1 MVVEATPPETVPE
14 DVLPTTDDAVTIEM
28 ETDDPVPVSAD
39 DDTVVTD
46 PIEPAATADDD
57 TVDAA
62 PAGPSVA
69 VAAPVELSISNAAPA
84 EPMIVDATPTEKI
97 EMNNTDITVTRDTA
111 MEDPVPIC
119 TTDGNVPADDGV
131 DAIDA
136 SVTRDVTMEDPE
148 PVAITG
154 GGGGAVGT
162 TVQRPG
168 ATPRC
173 CPKTRRD
180 QAPPRARDRVTR
192 WDLGPS
198 ATLAARVALGFA
210 TPVLPWVALPLGSA
224 LFLGDDP
231 WTFSKGSFHPTRR
244 PPADPSPTSESSS
257 VWSLILVRTS
267 AGDSASPMF
276 FLVLDRVLR
285 SNSCSSERGFRAK
298 EPRPAP
304 ARESLIGVGSEDL
317 GPPAPWPRR
326 RDDRRVVGGDAA
338 SSLAASVGAGTDD
351 SVT

>member
-1 MVVEATPPETVPE
+1 MVVSQRRGGARLEREGTASERLMETGYIHWWPRAAAKGSSIATSRLTVTSVSLVSSAACYGREGGCVYTTETGSLWWWPEAVDGRGACSLKMVVEATPPETVPE

-28 ETDDPVPVSAD
+28 ETDDPVPVS
-39 DDTVVTD
+39 
-46 PIEPAATADDD
+46 ADDD

-154 GGGGAVGT
+154 GGGVVGT
-162 TVQRPG
+162 TVQR
-168 ATPRC
+168 
-173 CPKTRRD
+173 
-180 QAPPRARDRVTR
+180 
-192 WDLGPS
+192 
-198 ATLAARVALGFA
+198 
-210 TPVLPWVALPLGSA
+210 
-224 LFLGDDP
+224 
-231 WTFSKGSFHPTRR
+231 
-244 PPADPSPTSESSS
+244 
-257 VWSLILVRTS
+257 
-267 AGDSASPMF
+267 
-276 FLVLDRVLR
+276 
-285 SNSCSSERGFRAK
+285 
-298 EPRPAP
+298 
-304 ARESLIGVGSEDL
+304 
-317 GPPAPWPRR
+317 
-326 RDDRRVVGGDAA
+326 
-338 SSLAASVGAGTDD
+338 
-351 SVT
+351 

>member
-1 MVVEATPPETVPE
+1 MNPGSSIATSRLTVTSVSLVSLASSAACFGREGGCVCTTETGSLWWWPEAVDGRGACSLKMVVEATPPETVPE

-154 GGGGAVGT
+154 AGGVVGT
-162 TVQRPG
+162 TVQR
-168 ATPRC
+168 
-173 CPKTRRD
+173 
-180 QAPPRARDRVTR
+180 
-192 WDLGPS
+192 
-198 ATLAARVALGFA
+198 
-210 TPVLPWVALPLGSA
+210 
-224 LFLGDDP
+224 
-231 WTFSKGSFHPTRR
+231 
-244 PPADPSPTSESSS
+244 
-257 VWSLILVRTS
+257 
-267 AGDSASPMF
+267 
-276 FLVLDRVLR
+276 
-285 SNSCSSERGFRAK
+285 
-298 EPRPAP
+298 
-304 ARESLIGVGSEDL
+304 
-317 GPPAPWPRR
+317 
-326 RDDRRVVGGDAA
+326 
-338 SSLAASVGAGTDD
+338 
-351 SVT
+351 

>member
-62 PAGPSVA
+62 PAEPSISEAATIEPMIVDAALPGPSVA
-69 VAAPVELSISNAAPA
+69 VAAPA

-136 SVTRDVTMEDPE
+136 SVTRDVTP
-148 PVAITG
+148 
-154 GGGGAVGT
+154 
-162 TVQRPG
+162 
-168 ATPRC
+168 
-173 CPKTRRD
+173 
-180 QAPPRARDRVTR
+180 
-192 WDLGPS
+192 
-198 ATLAARVALGFA
+198 
-210 TPVLPWVALPLGSA
+210 
-224 LFLGDDP
+224 
-231 WTFSKGSFHPTRR
+231 
-244 PPADPSPTSESSS
+244 
-257 VWSLILVRTS
+257 
-267 AGDSASPMF
+267 
-276 FLVLDRVLR
+276 
-285 SNSCSSERGFRAK
+285 
-298 EPRPAP
+298 
-304 ARESLIGVGSEDL
+304 
-317 GPPAPWPRR
+317 
-326 RDDRRVVGGDAA
+326 
-338 SSLAASVGAGTDD
+338 
-351 SVT
+351 